1 MMIKKMMTTL
11 IITLFCSVL
20 IAPPFESVAIIRDE
34 PICPYEAIW
43 KATCKVESNFN
54 PFAIG
59 DRHLRDKSYGIVQV
73 RKARLS
79 DYLRQTGIS
88 YTESDMFDPAKSKE
102 VFMHYA
108 FQIDYR
114 DTERIS
120 REWNGGKK
128 GMQKKATK
136 KYFELIKAVL

>member
-1 MMIKKMMTTL
+1 MKKMILTL
-11 IITLFCSVL
+11 ITLTLSISL
-20 IAPPFESVAIIRDE
+20 TAPPFRSVAIIRDE
-34 PICPYEAIW
+34 PINPYEAIW
-43 KATCKVESNFN
+43 KATCKVESGNN

-73 RKARLS
+73 RKTRLS

-102 VFMHYA
+102 VFMWYCT
-108 FQIDYR
+108 QIDYR

-120 REWNGGKK
+120 REWNGGKR

-136 KYFELIKAVL
+136 KYFELIKQQL